1 MVYEIVYFDHYGRVD
16 LVKLIAEVANIPY
29 KFVGIADKDWKDFQP
44 TTRYGLLPFVKIND
58 KWTLYQSIAI
68 SRFFAQEGEGHLY
81 PSDRVE
87 ATITEEYVAALE
99 DAYNQFVYA
108 TFLAPEDRKEEET
121 KRLTEGVL
129 TSVFKVLNA
138 ELEKNGGY
146 LLPGGKLTW
155 ADLYFVEFA
164 SNLSYYTKIDP
175 VKFAPQIPKLR
186 ENVLKHPRAK
196 AYLESERNLRKS
208 VF

>member
-29 KFVGIADKDWKDFQP
+29 KFVGIEDKDWKDFQP

-68 SRFFAQEGEGHLY
+68 SRFFAQEGEGNL
-81 PSDRVE
+81 
-87 ATITEEYVAALE
+87 
-99 DAYNQFVYA
+99 
-108 TFLAPEDRKEEET
+108 KEEET
-121 KRLTEGVL
+121 KGLTEGVL
-129 TSVFKVLNA
+129 KSVFKVLNA
-138 ELEKNGGY
+138 ELENNGGY

-155 ADLYFVEFA
+155 ADLYLVEFA